1 MKKTSLVLH
10 FLKKNMKAI
19 QEVCKGNA
27 SEGKKKHFILKFD
40 MYD

>member
-19 QEVCKGNA
+19 QEVCKGNP
-27 SEGKKKHFILKFD
+27 SEGKKKTLYFKI
-40 MYD
+40 